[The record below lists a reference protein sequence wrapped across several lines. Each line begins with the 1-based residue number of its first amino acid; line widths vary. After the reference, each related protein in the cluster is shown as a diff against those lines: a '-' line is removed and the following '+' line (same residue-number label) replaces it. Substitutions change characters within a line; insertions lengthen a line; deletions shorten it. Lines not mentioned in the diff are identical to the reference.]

1 MSASS
6 NGSIPETA
14 ETGMLPLVL
23 VPRGAGAVTAVPSSP
38 AWRIFRVVRFLPVVM
53 ALVALGGFIGLYFQ
67 PPGLQKLMVL
77 LNLQPGGGTSTP
89 IAVAVGKGARPD
101 AAPASP
107 RFVAG
112 LGKLLP
118 EGEVVTVAPPFGAGD
133 ARLASLKVNEGER
146 VEKGAV
152 LGVLDN
158 EQQLL
163 AAADSARATIA
174 SREAALMQVKAATA
188 ASRDEAR
195 AALSRAEASAQNAAR
210 EFERADELRRRGF
223 AADQTYDQ
231 RRTARD
237 ETQREVERLKATLS
251 RYSGEIE
258 TQPDVVVAARSLDA
272 AKADLARAMVDMDK
286 AYVRAPLASTVLT
299 IHVQPGEKPGVQGI
313 MNLGDIEHMKVDV
326 EVYQSVIGRVAVGDQ
341 VEVGAEALPRPLK
354 GSVTRIGLEV
364 GRQTLMDANPAAN
377 TDARVIKVNVALE
390 PESAKLARRFT
401 NLQVTARIM
410 VRNQP

>member
-1 MSASS
+1 MSE
-6 NGSIPETA
+6 GSMTGPATDRKGET
-14 ETGMLPLVL
+14 LPLL
-23 VPRGAGAVTAVPSSP
+23 IVPREAGAVAVIPPSP
-38 AWRIFRVVRFLPVVM
+38 IRRFFRVARFVPLLM
-53 ALVALGGFIGLYFQ
+53 ALVMTGGFIGLYFQ
-67 PPGLQKLMVL
+67 PPGLQKLMAF

-89 IAVAVGKGARPD
+89 IAVPVGTGARSG
-101 AAPASP
+101 AAPTVP

-133 ARLASLKVNEGER
+133 ARLASLKVNEGDR

-152 LGVLDN
+152 LAVLDN
-158 EQQLL
+158 EQQFL
-163 AAADSARATIA
+163 AAAESARATIA
-174 SREAALMQVKAATA
+174 SREASLAQVKAAIT

-210 EFERADELRRRGF
+210 EFERSDELRRRGF
-223 AADQTYDQ
+223 AADQTYEQ

-237 ETQREVERLKATLS
+237 EAQREVERLKATLS
-251 RYSGEIE
+251 RYSGEIDA
-258 TQPDVVVAARSLDA
+258 QPDVVVAARSVDA
-272 AKADLARAMVDMDK
+272 AKADLARAMADMDK

-299 IHVQPGEKPGVQGI
+299 INARPGEKPSSQGI

-326 EVYQSVIGRVAVGDQ
+326 EVYQSLIGRVAVGDP
-341 VEVGAEALPRPLK
+341 VEVIAEALSRPLK
-354 GSVTRIGLEV
+354 GHVTRIGLEV

-377 TDARVIKVNVALE
+377 TDARVIKVNVALDA
-390 PESAKLARRFT
+390 ESARLASRFT

-410 VRNQP
+410 ARSEP